1 MNPLDFKEVLLSNP
15 QIALELLTK
24 LANRLDDSEQQ
35 TTLITTEDVQSRS
48 ANYIFNALYKQDT
61 PRVKLESTKKNIA
74 FYLRIYAKSFS
85 RGLTKL
91 TKMSVITQPTPNIIE
106 ILDPNKLGKLAKN
119 YGAYLVLSSVFDGIS

>member
-48 ANYIFNALYKQDT
+48 ANYIFNAFYKQDT
-61 PRVKLESTKKNIA
+61 PRVKLKSTKKNIA
-74 FYLRIYAKSFS
+74 SYLRMFAKSFS

-119 YGAYLVLSSVFDGIS
+119 